1 MDQPVSHHDLIINHI
16 VGQPC
21 SSSYSPLTP
30 VNLAGPDI
38 GASSPPAFVS
48 KKRSRSVYY
57 CEFCTPQLSLHFL
70 SPFFFEP
77 HGGQTQLLPGEP
89 SGQGQKTDKCGENV
103 VGAHIQKPTAHKG
116 RTKHMAKRQ
125 QIGTLVTCVIVF
137 IFMMAHNMASHVFIF
152 CRKNSTYADECKKW
166 LIPY

>member
-21 SSSYSPLTP
+21 SSSNSPLTP
-30 VNLAGPDI
+30 VNLAGQDI

-48 KKRSRSVYY
+48 KKRLTFYH
-57 CEFCTPQLSLHFL
+57 L
-70 SPFFFEP
+70 FFEP

-89 SGQGQKTDKCGENV
+89 SGQDQKTDKCGEIV
-103 VGAHIQKPTAHKG
+103 VGAHIHKPTAHKG

-125 QIGTLVTCVIVF
+125 QISTLVTYVLVF
-137 IFMMAHNMASHVFIF
+137 IFMLAHNMASHVFIF